1 MFLFPVSAKAQL
13 TPHSNATSDSDTW
26 DDDRCKVIAWALN
39 LLFNLKLTIYITHI
53 IIKFANFQLTTRM
66 FRVQSIYAIFLGV
79 LGLVVSLFHEA
90 DQHVSATLLMGCEVL
105 VNIAIFVYVVVVLRM
120 VGGGKVEE
128 MKRPGNEEVVVEVE
142 LESGRKEA
150 PML

>member
-13 TPHSNATSDSDTW
+13 TPHSNAMSDSDTW
-26 DDDRCKVIAWALN
+26 DNDRFKVIAWGLN
-39 LLFNLKLTIYITHI
+39 LLFNLKLTIYIIYI

-79 LGLVVSLFHEA
+79 LGLVVYLFHEA
-90 DQHVSATLLMGCEVL
+90 NQHVGPTLLMGCEVL
-105 VNIAIFVYVVVVLRM
+105 VNIATCGYVVVVLRM
-120 VGGGKVEE
+120 VGRGEVEE

-150 PML
+150 PRL